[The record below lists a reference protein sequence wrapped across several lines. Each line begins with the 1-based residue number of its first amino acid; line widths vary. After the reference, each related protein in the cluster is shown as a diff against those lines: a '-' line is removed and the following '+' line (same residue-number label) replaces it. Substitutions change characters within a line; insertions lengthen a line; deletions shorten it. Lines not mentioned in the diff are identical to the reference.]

1 VLKYKNHQ
9 GGFCLENNLLL
20 NESLL
25 EIFKKYDSNL
35 FEVAR
40 VSSCYRN
47 VFKVL
52 TVVGEKLAKI
62 SGKFSFQAFTEKDMP
77 VVGDWVVVSKSSLQD
92 ETIIHEVLPRSSK
105 LSRAKAGTEFGEQ
118 IIAANVDYCLIVM
131 ALNLDFNIRRLE
143 RYLTAVWD
151 SGSSPII
158 VLNKADL
165 CDDLSEKISAVES
178 VSFGSEII
186 ITSATDIEK
195 MKNLQTKLVTNK
207 TYVLVGSSGVGK
219 STITNFLLGR
229 DVQETSDIREGDD
242 KGKHRTTTR
251 DLFYSE
257 VGYCVIDTPGMREFA
272 LFSSEDGVSTSFKD
286 ITELALQCRFGD
298 CTHKNEP
305 GCAIQKAIHNDVL
318 TQDRYQSYLK
328 LQREEAYALRKND
341 ARLMA
346 DEKKKW
352 KQLSKDY
359 HARHSKKI

>member
-1 VLKYKNHQ
+1 MKNN
-9 GGFCLENNLLL
+9 FIL

-25 EIFKKYDSNL
+25 ESFKKYDSNL

-52 TVVGEKLAKI
+52 TVEFEKLAKI
-62 SGKFSFQAFTEKDMP
+62 SGKFSFQAYSEKDMP
-77 VVGDWVVVSKSSLQD
+77 VVGDWIVVSKSCSQD
-92 ETIIHEVLPRSSK
+92 ETIIHEIFPRTSK

-165 CDDLSEKISAVES
+165 CDDLNEKISAVET
-178 VSFGSEII
+178 VSFGTEII
-186 ITSATDIEK
+186 ITSATEIEK
-195 MKNLQTKLVTNK
+195 LKNLQVKLEVNK

-251 DLFYSE
+251 DLYYSE
-257 VGYCVIDTPGMREFA
+257 IGYCVIDTPGMREFA

-286 ITELALQCRFGD
+286 VTELALQCRFGD

-305 GCAIQKAIHNDVL
+305 GCAIQKAILNQVL
-318 TQDRYQSYLK
+318 TKDRYQSYLK

-341 ARLMA
+341 VRIMA

-352 KQLSKDY
+352 KQLSKV
-359 HARHSKKI
+359 HNSRHSKEI